1 MLDKLIAAISA
12 ILFVLGFSAAD
23 SNSPLWAF
31 AALILALAGFYFV
44 SRGED

>member
-1 MLDKLIAAISA
+1 MKDKIIAAISA
-12 ILFVLGFSAAD
+12 ILFLFGFSAAD